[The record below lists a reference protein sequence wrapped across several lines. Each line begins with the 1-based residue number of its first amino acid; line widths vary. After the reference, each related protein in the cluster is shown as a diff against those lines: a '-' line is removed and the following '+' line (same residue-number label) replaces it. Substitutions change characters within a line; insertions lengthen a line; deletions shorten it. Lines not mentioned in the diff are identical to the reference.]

1 VLRALAAVVVLQAV
15 LATPSVPVRPAL
27 ADGRVRVQSGLVYGS
42 FGGQPLWLDAYL
54 PAGRGDNLPA
64 MVLIH
69 GGGWWSGNRTYPR
82 SVAETLARKGWAAF
96 SIGYTLDTPS
106 RSGYPVQVEECQA
119 ALRWIERHAA
129 EFHIDVH
136 RLAVYGGSAGGYL
149 ASMLAVLGPG
159 RPAYV
164 PVAAAVSVSGPD
176 DPALLVKE
184 SLEHYPC
191 RPTGCAVTYAALNHL
206 SWFLGCPL
214 DRCSARLLR
223 EASPVYHV
231 TRQTPPFFL
240 YDSSDEII
248 PLSQATAMKTALQRA
263 GIPVRLMVISGTSH
277 GPPRLLDVE
286 QPIAKF
292 LAAYVLKGPAP
303 VWPWAL
309 AAIAAAALLVASL
322 YFLTRRRRPEGAPSE
337 GWYPRRHRK

>member
-1 VLRALAAVVVLQAV
+1 V
-15 LATPSVPVRPAL
+15 L
-27 ADGRVRVQSGLVYGS
+27 ADGQVRVTSGLKYGS
-42 FGGQPLWLDAYL
+42 FDGHPLLLDAYL
-54 PAGRGDNLPA
+54 PASQGQDLPA

-69 GGGWWSGNRTYPR
+69 GGGWWSGNRAYPR

-96 SIGYTLDTPS
+96 SIGYTLDTAS
-106 RSGYPVQVEECQA
+106 LSGYPVQVEECQA

-129 EFHIDVH
+129 EFHVDVH

-159 RPAYV
+159 RPHYV
-164 PVAAAVSVSGPD
+164 PVAAAVSISGPD

-184 SLEHYPC
+184 YREHDAC
-191 RPTGCAVTYAALNHL
+191 RPTGCAITYAALNHL

-240 YDSSDEII
+240 YNSSEEII
-248 PLSQATAMKTALQRA
+248 PLSQATTMQTALRRE
-263 GIPVRLMVISGTSH
+263 GVPVRLMVIPGTSH
-277 GPPRLLDVE
+277 GPPSLLDVE
-286 QPIAKF
+286 KPIAKF
-292 LAAYVLKGPAP
+292 LAAYVPNAPAP
-303 VWPWAL
+303 VWPWAVGG
-309 AAIAAAALLVASL
+309 IALAALLGGTL
-322 YFLTRRRRPEGAPSE
+322 YFVFVARRRRPE
-337 GWYPRRHRK
+337 RRTI